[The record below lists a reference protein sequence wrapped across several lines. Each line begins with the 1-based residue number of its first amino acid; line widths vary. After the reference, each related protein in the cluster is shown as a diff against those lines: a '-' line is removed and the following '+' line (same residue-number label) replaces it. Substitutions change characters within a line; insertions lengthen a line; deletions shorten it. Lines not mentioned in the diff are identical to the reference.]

1 MRDKRLDHR
10 REKLFQTDYKL
21 KKTRGQNTSF
31 YTEYYNYVKNSGKI
45 IFNQP
50 CLEFISRYSS
60 EGRRLGTEKILPT
73 SLIGDAKSEIA
84 KGDWER
90 G

>member
-1 MRDKRLDHR
+1 MRDKRLIIVER
-10 REKLFQTDYKL
+10 SYFKLIISL
-21 KKTRGQNTSF
+21 KKHEDKTHPSTQNIIIML
-31 YTEYYNYVKNSGKI
+31 KNSGKI

-73 SLIGDAKSEIA
+73 SLIGDATSEIA
-84 KGDWER
+84 KGNWER
-90 G
+90 S

>member
-1 MRDKRLDHR
+1 ML
-10 REKLFQTDYKL
+10 
-21 KKTRGQNTSF
+21 
-31 YTEYYNYVKNSGKI
+31 KNSGKI

-73 SLIGDAKSEIA
+73 SLIGDATSEIA

-90 G
+90 S

>member
-10 REKLFQTDYKL
+10 RENLFQTDYKL
-21 KKTRGQNTSF
+21 KKHEEKTHPSTQNIIIML
-31 YTEYYNYVKNSGKI
+31 KNSGKI

-73 SLIGDAKSEIA
+73 SLIGDATSEIA